1 VSGVVERFAVFE
13 EAAGFVLA
21 GVFAPFDPFERF
33 DAFGLRA
40 AVDGVELGAAAP
52 FDDDEAGEAGVAI
65 VLMNS

>member
-1 VSGVVERFAVFE
+1 
-13 EAAGFVLA
+13 VLG

-33 DAFGLRA
+33 DAFDLRA

>member
-1 VSGVVERFAVFE
+1 VSGALERLAVFE
-13 EAAGFVLA
+13 GA
-21 GVFAPFDPFERF
+21 GVPVLLGVSAPFDPFERF